1 MWQKRQLWL
10 GVGAALVLLIG
21 AYIFTRAPAVEITRP
36 VRGPA
41 VEAVYATGTV
51 EPVNHAE
58 LASKITGRVTE
69 VRAQEGARVAPGDV
83 LAVIDDREDASTV
96 AQLTAQLTLAEN
108 DLARSRSLRTSGHIS
123 QAALDKAVSARNSAR
138 GLLDAAQARL
148 NEHYI
153 KSPMAG
159 QVMRLP
165 GQIKPGDMAQIGQ
178 VLFVVGDPSALRIE
192 AEVDEEDI
200 PRIKR
205 GQEALLRAD
214 AFAATDLKGSV
225 AEMTPF
231 GDPIKRTYRIYIA
244 LPAGTPLLSGMTTEI
259 NIVINRRTDA
269 LLVPSTSVAGNS
281 VWVVEGRRA
290 RLLKADVGT
299 IGKDRAEIRSGIAA
313 DAQVIVNPAGLKEGD
328 RVRTT
333 EVEPN

>member
-1 MWQKRQLWL
+1 M
-10 GVGAALVLLIG
+10 LLLG
-21 AYIFTRAPAVEITRP
+21 AYLFTRAPVVETTRP

-69 VRAQEGARVAPGDV
+69 VRVQEGASVAPGDV
-83 LAVIDDREDASTV
+83 LAVIDEREDASNV
-96 AQLTAQLTLAEN
+96 GQLTAQLTLAEN
-108 DLARSRSLRTSGHIS
+108 DLARANSLRASGHIS
-123 QAALDKAVSARNSAR
+123 KAALDKAMSARNGAR
-138 GLLDAAQARL
+138 GLLDAATARL

-165 GQIKPGDMAQIGQ
+165 EQIKPGDMAQIGR
-178 VLFVVGDPSALRIE
+178 VLFVVGDPSRLRIE

-200 PRIKR
+200 PRIRK

-214 AFAATDLKGSV
+214 AFAATDLKGVV

-231 GDPIKRTYRIYIA
+231 GDPVKRTYRVYIA
-244 LPAGTPLLSGMTTEI
+244 LPADTPLLSGMTTEI
-259 NIVINRRTDA
+259 NIVINRRADA
-269 LLVPSTSVAGNS
+269 MLVPSSSVAGNS

-290 RLLKADVGT
+290 KLLKADVGT
-299 IGKDRAEIRSGIAA
+299 IGKDLAEIRSGIAA
-313 DAQVIVNPAGLKEGD
+313 DAEVIINPAGLKEGD
-328 RVRTT
+328 RVRTD
-333 EVEPN
+333 EIEPK